1 MSRIETTDPASI
13 GVKTGLGIAGVRD
26 GLGGDDHRDPA
37 TGRGRSGHHICDS
50 NLVAGEL
57 R

>member
-1 MSRIETTDPASI
+1 MLRIQTTDPASI
-13 GVKTGLGIAGVRD
+13 GVETGLGIAGVRD

-37 TGRGRSGHHICDS
+37 TVRGRSGHRICDG